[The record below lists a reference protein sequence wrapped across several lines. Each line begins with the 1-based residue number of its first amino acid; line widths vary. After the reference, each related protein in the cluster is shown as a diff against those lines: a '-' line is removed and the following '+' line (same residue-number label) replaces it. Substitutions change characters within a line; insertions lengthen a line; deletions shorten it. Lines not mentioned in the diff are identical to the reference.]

1 MMVKQKHK
9 FASYRPAHYTNPAS
23 GFLATMAKHGKVR
36 TALEYTAA
44 RTVLTGLRWLPR
56 ALAVATGRGLGRLAY
71 RVGGRLQ
78 RTGLRNLELAF
89 PDLPEHER
97 ARILRGCFLNLGR
110 LLGEVSHFPRATP
123 ESLQQI
129 IECEG
134 LENLEAARAGGRGVI
149 LFTGHLGAWEL
160 SSFAL
165 SAFGYPLSF
174 LVRRIDNPLVEQL
187 IEKTRTRFGNHSIDK
202 RAAARAML
210 RALHAGEMLGI
221 LVDLNTQQHEGV
233 FVDFFGIPASTTAG
247 LASIALRTD
256 AAVLPIFAPW
266 DEQRQRFLLR
276 IDPPLIINPTGDARE
291 DVRQLTAQFT
301 SVIEKYVR
309 RYPDQWLWIH
319 KRWNTRPAGET
330 NFYSS

>member
-1 MMVKQKHK
+1 M
-9 FASYRPAHYTNPAS
+9 
-23 GFLATMAKHGKVR
+23 GKHGKVR

-56 ALAVATGRGLGRLAY
+56 SMAVATGRGIGRLAY
-71 RVGGRLQ
+71 KVGGRLQ

-89 PDLPEHER
+89 PALSEQER
-97 ARILRGCFLNLGR
+97 ARILRGCFINLGR

-123 ESLQQI
+123 ESLRQI

-134 LENLEAARAGGRGVI
+134 LENLEAARANGRGVI

-165 SAFGYPLSF
+165 SAFGYPLNF

-187 IEKTRTRFGNHSIDK
+187 IEKTRTRFGNRSIDK
-202 RAAARAML
+202 RAAARPML

-221 LVDLNTQQHEGV
+221 LVDLNTQPHEGI
-233 FVDFFGIPASTTAG
+233 FVDFFGIPASTTVG

-256 AAVLPIFAPW
+256 AAVLPIFVPW

-276 IDPPLIINPTGDARE
+276 IDPPLTITPTGDERE

-319 KRWNTRPAGET
+319 KRWNTRPNEET